1 MGECDKEEIVS
12 RERAGKGEGRNF
24 GQVLTFNFANEV
36 LETCA
41 KFAIT
46 VRGHRTRCAQVC
58 MKGSTLRLY
67 MFVYSVCVPAC
78 VCCLQVN

>member
-1 MGECDKEEIVS
+1 MGKRESEKEGD
-12 RERAGKGEGRNF
+12 RKRKGGNNF

-46 VRGHRTRCAQVC
+46 VRGHRTQAKVRTGMYERQRSPTV
-58 MKGSTLRLY
+58 
-67 MFVYSVCVPAC
+67 
-78 VCCLQVN
+78 